1 MHPGHQY
8 SSQLFCTYT
17 KHLSEDLRRSQ
28 HAYLL
33 NVCHSSCCWY
43 FLYVHYDHF
52 FTVPSA
58 PTTTGI
64 TPVFKEHILCIS
76 SSRSLYLLFFSI
88 FFGAMFLSDGAVI
101 SISLQ
106 VEFTESSITISGPF
120 TVRVQSVLTGMS
132 HMMVM
137 LLSFDCASQSLAQV
151 GTICLQS
158 RYHDLYNGRYAAA
171 LLCLEMYSVLANIL
185 HPDTI

>member
-1 MHPGHQY
+1 
-8 SSQLFCTYT
+8 
-17 KHLSEDLRRSQ
+17 
-28 HAYLL
+28 
-33 NVCHSSCCWY
+33 
-43 FLYVHYDHF
+43 
-52 FTVPSA
+52 
-58 PTTTGI
+58 
-64 TPVFKEHILCIS
+64 
-76 SSRSLYLLFFSI
+76 
-88 FFGAMFLSDGAVI
+88 MFLSDGAVI

-106 VEFTESSITISGPF
+106 VEFTESLITISGPF

-158 RYHDLYNGRYAAA
+158 RYHDLYNGRCAAA

>member
-1 MHPGHQY
+1 
-8 SSQLFCTYT
+8 
-17 KHLSEDLRRSQ
+17 
-28 HAYLL
+28 
-33 NVCHSSCCWY
+33 
-43 FLYVHYDHF
+43 
-52 FTVPSA
+52 
-58 PTTTGI
+58 
-64 TPVFKEHILCIS
+64 
-76 SSRSLYLLFFSI
+76 
-88 FFGAMFLSDGAVI
+88 MFLSDGAVI

-158 RYHDLYNGRYAAA
+158 RYHDLYNGRHAAP
-171 LLCLEMYSVLANIL
+171 LPLSLRNINYRVLFGK
-185 HPDTI
+185 PRTIISCGFYCSFSSF